1 MAGITMNKLTEF
13 VKNEIAEY
21 ETALAL
27 VKESAEGPGKV
38 QFSRVYRRKI
48 AEYEGA
54 INALV
59 DVLEQ
64 IEGKTE

>member
-1 MAGITMNKLTEF
+1 MAVTIPKLTEF
-13 VKNEIAEY
+13 VKNEINEY
-21 ETALAL
+21 ETALAF
-27 VKESAEGPGKV
+27 VQESANGPGKV

-54 INALV
+54 INALT

-64 IEGKTE
+64 IEGK